1 MHRTTLAAIV
11 VCIVGASAFVALAV
25 GPTTLMNLANP
36 NRPAGPEAGSGPR
49 PNSFD
54 APTWHTG
61 DTWTYDA
68 NASAGGVRADGPSAT
83 GSVTRTVVSADASQY
98 NLSLSGTLH
107 IRWMVDPT
115 PMASGS
121 DAYAASMAAGML
133 QEASLSGYTSFRAS
147 DLAIIKE
154 VRTLEVHG
162 SAATT
167 AGTYNASYVATIMT
181 DFDPALDVWSF
192 PLQAN
197 ETWNV
202 TGNATVH
209 GWIKWDLSGPNAT
222 YGAGVNFSYTV
233 PVRLFLNSGATEDVS
248 TPAGTFPAI
257 PVSMGRPEI
266 LSGRPGIVSA
276 PSDPAIGFD
285 HEMPVEPLHSAQTWY
300 SGTVKNVVKFH
311 LFTAGMRLNLVL
323 SSYHIA

>member
-1 MHRTTLAAIV
+1 
-11 VCIVGASAFVALAV
+11 
-25 GPTTLMNLANP
+25 
-36 NRPAGPEAGSGPR
+36 
-49 PNSFD
+49 
-54 APTWHTG
+54 
-61 DTWTYDA
+61 
-68 NASAGGVRADGPSAT
+68 AGGVRADGPSAT
-83 GSVTRTVVSADASQY
+83 GSVTRTVVSADAFQY

-154 VRTLEVHG
+154 VRTLEVDG

-167 AGTYNASYVATIMT
+167 
-181 DFDPALDVWSF
+181 
-192 PLQAN
+192 
-197 ETWNV
+197 
-202 TGNATVH
+202 
-209 GWIKWDLSGPNAT
+209 
-222 YGAGVNFSYTV
+222 
-233 PVRLFLNSGATEDVS
+233 
-248 TPAGTFPAI
+248 AGTFPAI

>member
-1 MHRTTLAAIV
+1 MRPLATRRIGMHRTTLAAIV

-36 NRPAGPEAGSGPR
+36 NRPGGTEAGTGPR

-83 GSVTRTVVSADASQY
+83 GSVTRTV
-98 NLSLSGTLH
+98 
-107 IRWMVDPT
+107 I
-115 PMASGS
+115 
-121 DAYAASMAAGML
+121 
-133 QEASLSGYTSFRAS
+133 
-147 DLAIIKE
+147 
-154 VRTLEVHG
+154 
-162 SAATT
+162 SAAAT
-167 AGTYNASYVATIMT
+167 ARTYNASYVATIMT

-233 PVRLFLNSGATEDVS
+233 PVRLFMNSGATEDVS

-257 PVSMGRPEI
+257 PVTMGRPEI
-266 LSGRPGIVSA
+266 
-276 PSDPAIGFD
+276 
-285 HEMPVEPLHSAQTWY
+285 
-300 SGTVKNVVKFH
+300 
-311 LFTAGMRLNLVL
+311 
-323 SSYHIA
+323 

>member
-1 MHRTTLAAIV
+1 MHRTTIAVIV
-11 VCIVGASAFVALAV
+11 VGIVAVSAFLALAV
-25 GPTTLMNLANP
+25 GPAALMDLANP
-36 NRPAGPEAGSGPR
+36 NRPGRPTVGTGPA

-54 APTWHTG
+54 APTWHAG
-61 DTWTYDA
+61 DTWTYDV
-68 NASAGGVRADGPSAT
+68 NASAGGIRPDSPSAT

-98 NLSLSGTLH
+98 NLSLIGTLH

-115 PMASGS
+115 PMAGS
-121 DAYAASMAAGML
+121 DAFAASMASGML
-133 QEASLSGYTSFRAS
+133 QEASLSGYTLFRAS
-147 DLAIIKE
+147 DLAIIQE

-181 DFDPALDVWSF
+181 SFDPALDVWSF

-202 TGNATVH
+202 TGNATIH
-209 GWIKWDLSGPNAT
+209 GWIKWDLTGPNAT
-222 YGAGVNFSYTV
+222 FGASANFSYKI
-233 PVRLFLNSGATEDVS
+233 PVRLFLMSGATEDVS

-266 LSGRPGIVSA
+266 MAGRPGIVSD
-276 PSDPAIGFD
+276 PSDRALGFD

-300 SGTVKNVVKFH
+300 SGAVKNVVKFH
-311 LFTAGMRLNLVL
+311 LFTAGMRLNLIL
-323 SSYHIA
+323 SSYHFA